1 MGQVKKKSDDNQLIV
16 EAPKPVHEEKENLEP
31 AKEEVQ
37 APAIVEE
44 VKAPAMEEVKAP
56 VIEEVKEE
64 AAESEGPA
72 SEDKIMPSA

>member
-1 MGQVKKKSDDNQLIV
+1 MGQIKKKSDDNQLIV
-16 EAPKPVHEEKENLEP
+16 EAPKPAHEEKENLEP

-56 VIEEVKEE
+56 VMEEVKEVVSE
-64 AAESEGPA
+64 PEGPA